1 MDSAARNL
9 EGPEPVTPKKEVLSP
24 RPDPANEARHL
35 QWAPGRKEP
44 APRFP
49 INLQVILRWGGVDR
63 RRTAVDISDEGMFVE
78 SPDHQPVG
86 EMVQISL
93 RLRSGDGVRLLCSVE
108 RVVSP
113 EEAAFCGGM
122 PGMGLRFFLMDARLK
137 ETWRAYLHEL
147 ETGNAPMP
155 PDPDRCEHL
164 KDAPRKLTR
173 REQPRREGRFRVR
186 VKSKWRLREFWT
198 GDVSSGGLFIGTD
211 KPLDPGSRVDLF
223 VVHPVTQRE
232 IALEAVVRWT
242 RSRKQAVSGPP
253 GMGVQLVTGD
263 DADQDAFLQFINE
276 G

>member
-1 MDSAARNL
+1 MDAAARKL
-9 EGPEPVTPKKEVLSP
+9 VDEVQHASAKEVLP
-24 RPDPANEARHL
+24 PQPDPANEPRHL

-44 APRFP
+44 QPRFP
-49 INLQVILRWGGVDR
+49 INLQVALRWGGVDR

-86 EMVQISL
+86 EMVQLNL
-93 RLRSGDGVRLLCSVE
+93 RLGTGDGVRLLCSVE
-108 RVVSP
+108 RVVTP
-113 EEAAFCGGM
+113 DEAAFCGGM
-122 PGMGLRFFLMDARLK
+122 PGMGLRFFLMDARLQQ
-137 ETWRAYLHEL
+137 TWRDYLVQL
-147 ETGNAPMP
+147 ESGKAPMA
-155 PDPDRCEHL
+155 PDPERSEHL

-253 GMGVQLVTGD
+253 GMGVQLVTD
-263 DADQDAFLQFINE
+263 SDADHDAFLHFINE